1 STHRRYLSS
10 SPIPYFLITLFMR
23 PGASL
28 RRACRQFRF
37 NRNLQ
42 RLFLLRCQ
50 VRSLVFVVKSHQPN
64 LTIGRKVIVDN
75 PQSALCR
82 VARPP
87 TATFVV
93 RWEQLNWGAPLLAVF
108 EKRAARLLTVKRPTS
123 RKKREKWGTHS
134 LGCQKWA
141 TRLFLSP
148 RWGWPQHPWLAPWA
162 ACLRRFAA

>member
-1 STHRRYLSS
+1 
-10 SPIPYFLITLFMR
+10 MR

-93 RWEQLNWGAPLLAVF
+93 RWEQLHPQFGLSEVGHPPLSFAPLGLASF
-108 EKRAARLLTVKRPTS
+108 PTCTHGLRHGLHAYAASRLKDCALRLKKLRLRLRTHRVRCSDFFRPLVRDVCNT
-123 RKKREKWGTHS
+123 
-134 LGCQKWA
+134 
-141 TRLFLSP
+141 
-148 RWGWPQHPWLAPWA
+148 QHAQVSE
-162 ACLRRFAA
+162 FG